1 MDERII
7 KVLILPILCIALL
20 ICGLYALYK
29 PTIDLS
35 AEITKN
41 KELIKQE
48 ADLRQNLEALKSKK
62 SQEDNVQ
69 IEGTKV
75 VYENSEFKFSKDA
88 SFAPLIEKFIDIS
101 KLAGV
106 RIHSIE
112 YNYAPADDPVFIA
125 QYAGYN
131 VCELSVTSIG
141 RYSNFQ
147 RLFETIVADV
157 NIMNLSEID
166 ITPWESDSSILVG
179 KFKLRLY
186 TKTM

>member
-1 MDERII
+1 MEEKI

-20 ICGLYALYK
+20 IAIPALLYTPVNTLMTK
-29 PTIDLS
+29 MSTNKDLIS
-35 AEITKN
+35 
-41 KELIKQE
+41 KESNL
-48 ADLRQNLEALKSKK
+48 AQNLEALRKSKA
-62 SQEDNVQ
+62 QEQDVQ
-69 IEGTKV
+69 IEGSKV

-101 KLAGV
+101 KIAGV
-106 RIHSIE
+106 RIHSID
-112 YNYAPADDPVFIA
+112 YNYAPADDPVFVA

-131 VCELSVTSIG
+131 VCELSVVSVG

-166 ITPWESDSSILVG
+166 ITPWESDNSILVG
-179 KFKLRLY
+179 KFKLILY
-186 TKTM
+186 TKTI